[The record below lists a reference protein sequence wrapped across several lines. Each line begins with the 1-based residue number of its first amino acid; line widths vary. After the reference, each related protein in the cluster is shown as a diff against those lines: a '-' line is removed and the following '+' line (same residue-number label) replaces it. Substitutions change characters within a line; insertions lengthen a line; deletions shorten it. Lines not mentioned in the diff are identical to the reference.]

1 MIRILIV
8 EDNEMNQ
15 EILETRLGFR
25 GYATLVASNGADGVA
40 LAKKEKPDIILMDMS
55 LPVLDGWEATRRLK
69 ADPETAVI
77 PVIALTAH
85 ALAEDLDRCLEAGCD
100 SYETK
105 PVNFNKLLSKIQSLV
120 QESS

>member
-85 ALAEDLDRCLEAGCD
+85 ALAEDLDRCLEAGCN

>member
-25 GYATLVASNGADGVA
+25 GYATLVASNGEDGVA
-40 LAKKEKPDIILMDMS
+40 LAQKERPDIILMDMS

-77 PVIALTAH
+77 PIIALTAH
-85 ALAEDLDRCLEAGCD
+85 ALAEDLDRCLAAGCD

-105 PVNFNKLLSKIQSLV
+105 PVNFNKLLDKIQTLV
-120 QESS
+120 QQP

>member
-1 MIRILIV
+1 LIKILIV

-25 GYATLVASNGADGVA
+25 GYETLVANNGADGVT
-40 LAKKEKPDIILMDMS
+40 LAQQEKPSIILMDMS
-55 LPVLDGWEATRRLK
+55 LPILDGWEATRRLK

-77 PVIALTAH
+77 PIIALTAH
-85 ALAEDLDRCLEAGCD
+85 ALAEDLERCLEAGCD

-105 PVNFNKLLSKIQSLV
+105 PVNFNKLLQKIQTLT
-120 QESS
+120 QQP

>member
-25 GYATLVASNGADGVA
+25 GYATLVASNGADGIT
-40 LAKKEKPDIILMDMS
+40 LAQKEKPDIILMDMS

-77 PVIALTAH
+77 PIIALTAH
-85 ALAEDLDRCLEAGCD
+85 ALAEDLDRCMEAGCN

-105 PVNFNKLLSKIQSLV
+105 PVNFNRLLDKIQTLT
-120 QESS
+120 QQP

>member
-40 LAKKEKPDIILMDMS
+40 LAKKEMPDIILMDMS

-77 PVIALTAH
+77 PIIALTAH
-85 ALAEDLDRCLEAGCD
+85 ALAEDLDRCLEAGCN

>member
-77 PVIALTAH
+77 PIIALTAH